1 MAGAQSLDWVEPPLP
16 SVPAARCCAGIAYDA
31 ATHAT
36 VIFGGGNGGITPGVR
51 YDDTWIW
58 GRKGWL
64 QQSPAVAPS
73 ARQGSGMAYDPTTGT
88 VVLFGGGDANGEALS
103 DTWNWDGVTWTQQFP
118 PVSPPA
124 REWDTQGMAYDAATR
139 TVVLFGGMDHEG
151 GVWGDTWVWDGR
163 TKRWTQQFPA
173 SSPPARRGT
182 HAYDRAGQDV
192 VLFGGDNGAG
202 DCCNVYFCGMTRG
215 LWDGTTWT
223 QQFPAS
229 APSARTDHAMA
240 YDAIIGKVVLFGG
253 FNVPG
258 QGLNDTWDW
267 DGTTWSQRQTPT
279 EPSGRWAAAMDFDT
293 GDRGLVLFGGE
304 LTGDP
309 FTNQT
314 WLFVPVR

>member
-1 MAGAQSLDWVEPPLP
+1 
-16 SVPAARCCAGIAYDA
+16 
-31 ATHAT
+31 
-36 VIFGGGNGGITPGVR
+36 
-51 YDDTWIW
+51 
-58 GRKGWL
+58 
-64 QQSPAVAPS
+64 
-73 ARQGSGMAYDPTTGT
+73 
-88 VVLFGGGDANGEALS
+88 
-103 DTWNWDGVTWTQQFP
+103 
-118 PVSPPA
+118 
-124 REWDTQGMAYDAATR
+124 
-139 TVVLFGGMDHEG
+139 
-151 GVWGDTWVWDGR
+151 
-163 TKRWTQQFPA
+163 
-173 SSPPARRGT
+173 
-182 HAYDRAGQDV
+182 
-192 VLFGGDNGAG
+192 
-202 DCCNVYFCGMTRG
+202 MTRG